1 MLESAYRW
9 IERAID
15 IVKVIAIVLI
25 LTKTMYTLVL
35 DLFMTTNKFNRAIL
49 IYFVSLNPRKEQRML
64 IGQIDWISS
73 SIS

>member
-1 MLESAYRW
+1 MLGSAYRW

-15 IVKVIAIVLI
+15 IVKVIVIVLI
-25 LTKTMYTLVL
+25 LTKTMHTLVL

-64 IGQIDWISS
+64 IGQIDWIGS

>member
-25 LTKTMYTLVL
+25 LTKTMHTLVL

-64 IGQIDWISS
+64 IGQIDWIGS